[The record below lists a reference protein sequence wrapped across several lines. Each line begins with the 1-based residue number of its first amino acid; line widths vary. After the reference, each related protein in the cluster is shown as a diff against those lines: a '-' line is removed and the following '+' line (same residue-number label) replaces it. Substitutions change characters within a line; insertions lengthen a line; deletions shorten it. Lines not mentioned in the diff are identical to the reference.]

1 MTLLRRVL
9 PLAAAGAALYYVRG
23 VYRFR
28 DPVRLPPA
36 DATAALAPADGVVCV
51 VKRVTGGQVYADTAT
66 HPLPTRDLLGISAET
81 LDGNMP
87 DGWLLGIYMGPLD
100 VHFTY
105 HPASGPVTR
114 TEHTGSRQNTPLLSV
129 GAAASLL
136 TGRPTDLLGTRGTL
150 ENERHAVSTQ
160 TPYGDVTVTLVAPG
174 SALSATTYSR
184 ETDIVRAG
192 NKSAFLE
199 EGGLVLLYLPAA
211 FTPQVSVG
219 ERVLGA
225 ETVVARA
232 EA

>member
-1 MTLLRRVL
+1 MTLLRRIL

-36 DATAALAPADGVVCV
+36 DAGTVLAPADGLVCL
-51 VKRVTGGQVYADTAT
+51 VKRVTGGQIYADSAP
-66 HPLPTRDLLGISAET
+66 HPIPVSDLMGLPGAAQE
-81 LDGNMP
+81 
-87 DGWLLGIYMGPLD
+87 GWLVGLYMGPLD

-105 HPASGPVTR
+105 HPVSGAVTR
-114 TEHTGSRQNTPLLSV
+114 AHHTGSRQNTSLLSA

-136 TGRPTDLLGTRGTL
+136 AGRPADLLATRGTL
-150 ENERHAVSTQ
+150 ENERHALTTQ
-160 TPYGDVTVTLVAPG
+160 TPHGEVTVTLVAPG
-174 SALSATTYSR
+174 SGLNATTYTR
-184 ETDIVRAG
+184 EADTVRAG
-192 NKSAFLE
+192 NKSAFLN
-199 EGGLVLLYLPAA
+199 EGGLVFLLLPAGL
-211 FTPQVSVG
+211 TPQVTVG